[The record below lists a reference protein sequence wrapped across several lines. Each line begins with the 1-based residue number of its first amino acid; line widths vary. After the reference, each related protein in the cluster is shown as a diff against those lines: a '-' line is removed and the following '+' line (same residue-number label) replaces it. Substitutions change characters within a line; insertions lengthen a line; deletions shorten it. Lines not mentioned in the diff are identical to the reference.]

1 VSYQKQHFISNQ
13 VLTAEALN
21 KIEDGIATVTEKV
34 ENISYEVATTDV
46 VHNASANNHFVLEPN
61 ATYMFSSQDAD
72 NGKITLYVPNLNYP
86 NDATAYAS
94 YSYDY
99 FTITAG
105 QADAN
110 GTVNGYYIGFEKGSS
125 FLGGFNFTNW
135 KCHIKDYTNTG
146 ELRQAY
152 VSFPANTHYHIVS
165 SQPYVKNSSTG
176 EQPSTPA
183 IKSEKKRYLLISDSY
198 GRAPGNQPQYT
209 GWAPLFKEKMG
220 LSDEDCIINTL
231 SGSAFLT
238 GNTSFIDLLSTST
251 NEKGTATVE
260 GFPVSDPETLT
271 DIIVCAGYNEWHH
284 QDQIAGKIKEFMV
297 KAKELYPNAQ
307 VSIGMVGTEV
317 GASKSSKVW
326 NLAAV
331 TLNGYKG
338 IDYYTGLP
346 YRYLNNLEYVLR
358 TNPAYMLD
366 NSDTVHPTQKGYE
379 ALANAICKAVN
390 GGYVPGHSEYEVSLS
405 APNENI
411 ILGENTKLKVTLDN
425 SVAKISCDTLSASF
439 TNGIDASS
447 SEIEVAALDTA
458 NSLISGN
465 NSDIE
470 VQGMVNTNGQYHMF
484 TSKLRIAD
492 GKIYITPRL
501 NHINDTISS
510 IKLYGIQI
518 IAPANCY

>member
-1 VSYQKQHFISNQ
+1 
-13 VLTAEALN
+13 
-21 KIEDGIATVTEKV
+21 
-34 ENISYEVATTDV
+34 
-46 VHNASANNHFVLEPN
+46 
-61 ATYMFSSQDAD
+61 M
-72 NGKITLYVPNLNYP
+72 
-86 NDATAYAS
+86 
-94 YSYDY
+94 
-99 FTITAG
+99 
-105 QADAN
+105 
-110 GTVNGYYIGFEKGSS
+110 
-125 FLGGFNFTNW
+125 
-135 KCHIKDYTNTG
+135 
-146 ELRQAY
+146 
-152 VSFPANTHYHIVS
+152 VS
-165 SQPYVKNSSTG
+165 SQPYEDLVKKVINNSTE
-176 EQPSTPA
+176 EQPSTPSTK
-183 IKSEKKRYLLISDSY
+183 IEKKRYLLISDSY
-198 GRAPGNQPQYT
+198 GRAPGNRPEHT
-209 GWAPLFKEKMG
+209 GWAPLFKERMG
-220 LSDEDCIINTL
+220 LSDEDCVINTL

-284 QDQIAGKIKEFMV
+284 QDQIAGKIKEFMA

-307 VSIGMVGTEV
+307 VSIGMTGTEV

-366 NSDTVHPTQKGYE
+366 NSDTIHPTQKGYE

-405 APNENI
+405 AANENI
-411 ILGENTKLKVTLDN
+411 ILSEGAKLKVALDN
-425 SVAKISCDTLSASF
+425 SVAKISCDTLSVSF
-439 TNGIDASS
+439 TTGLDASS
-447 SEIEVAALDTA
+447 NEIEIAALDTA
-458 NSLISGN
+458 HSLISGN

-510 IKLYGIQI
+510 IELYGIQI